1 MQTEAARIGDGSP
14 TAQDC
19 LCIDFV
25 TETYPPEI
33 NRAACTV
40 AQLVRRLRARK
51 HEVQPIRP
59 RQGGAGRAGVD
70 AGTREVLMGGPIP
83 CYSDLRMGLPATG
96 ALLRRWTARRP
107 DIVHIATEAPLG
119 GSALRAAR
127 RLRLP
132 VSSDFRTS
140 FHACSRHYGIGWLRR
155 PIMAYLRGFHD
166 RAHCTMVPT
175 ERPKRSLAEHGFR
188 NLVVLARRWLEAQ
201 CPEAHLAGMRTGEDL
216 AAHYAS
222 GDLFVF
228 PSTTETFGN
237 VTPEAMA
244 SGAAGERSIG
254 TEGHG

>member
-1 MQTEAARIGDGSP
+1 
-14 TAQDC
+14 
-19 LCIDFV
+19 
-25 TETYPPEI
+25 
-33 NRAACTV
+33 
-40 AQLVRRLRARK
+40 
-51 HEVQPIRP
+51 
-59 RQGGAGRAGVD
+59 
-70 AGTREVLMGGPIP
+70 
-83 CYSDLRMGLPATG
+83 MGLPATG

-132 VSSDFRTS
+132 VSSDFRTN